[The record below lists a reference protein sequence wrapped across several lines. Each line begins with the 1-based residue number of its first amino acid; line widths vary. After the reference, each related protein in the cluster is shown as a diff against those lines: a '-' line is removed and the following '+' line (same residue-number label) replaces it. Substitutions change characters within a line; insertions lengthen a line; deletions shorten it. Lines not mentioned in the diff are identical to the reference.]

1 MLGDC
6 CGTGCVRIG
15 QGWWFRR
22 ACLAGYRASVKVR
35 REPPVARYRK
45 IECEFVHRIHRF
57 EQTRKGGF
65 LRQTRNLRQFEVSW
79 KLLEIEYREI
89 WGHLKNQKMLSDNLN
104 NQSLHEKRLIAEQI
118 VTLNILHFLNDW
130 LRASLVQFLHFAQNI
145 FVILI
150 QNSNKFCSY
159 INFMFFLVREMP
171 SGKVQ

>member
-1 MLGDC
+1 
-6 CGTGCVRIG
+6 
-15 QGWWFRR
+15 
-22 ACLAGYRASVKVR
+22 
-35 REPPVARYRK
+35 
-45 IECEFVHRIHRF
+45 
-57 EQTRKGGF
+57 
-65 LRQTRNLRQFEVSW
+65 
-79 KLLEIEYREI
+79 
-89 WGHLKNQKMLSDNLN
+89 MLSDNLN

-145 FVILI
+145 FIILI